1 MVLQSLSSTE
11 RTSDEVQ
18 YFCLFPTLSSMFQMR
33 FSTLHDSLSL
43 ERGMY
48 FMQECLIVWYHVI
61 VTAEEAAALKDLLY
75 PYCIKDSYMC
85 IWYTPICVSGN
96 TNNEFVR
103 LFMTNSLKFTLT
115 LCKHLWAVT

>member
-1 MVLQSLSSTE
+1 MLQSLSSTE

-18 YFCLFPTLSSMFQMR
+18 HFLFISLSALSSMFQMR

-61 VTAEEAAALKDLLY
+61 VTAEEEAALKDLLY
-75 PYCIKDSYMC
+75 PYCVKDSYMC
-85 IWYTPICVSGN
+85 IWYT
-96 TNNEFVR
+96 NNEFVR
-103 LFMTNSLKFTLT
+103 LLFMSNALKVTLT
-115 LCKHLWAVT
+115 LCKRLWALT